1 MNEEQ
6 EQALISEREL
16 MNRQPLAT
24 MLPVIPQQQQQET
37 NQQRATTNRSK
48 EEISS
53 YDKQVITQGTKQKTT
68 KKASKE
74 GGLKAKKENK
84 EEEKRRKKEKEKE
97 EARRTSVV
105 MSLKE
110 AKEELEELRKAGKA
124 RENLVKELKMK
135 LEAETAKF
143 EQEKAKL
150 VEEIQF
156 HKLQTEGKYFK
167 KIIVC
172 SLLVFSSRLPLLKTR

>member
-6 EQALISEREL
+6 EQALITEREL
-16 MNRQPLAT
+16 QSRKPPAT
-24 MLPVIPQQQQQET
+24 MQPVIPQQPQDQTQQQQKQET
-37 NQQRATTNRSK
+37 NLQPATTIRSK

-53 YDKQVITQGTKQKTT
+53 SDKQVITQGAKQKTT

-84 EEEKRRKKEKEKE
+84 EEEKRRKQEKEKE

-110 AKEELEELRKAGKA
+110 AKEELEELRKAGIA

-135 LEAETAKF
+135 VEAETAKF

-156 HKLQTEGKYFK
+156 HKLQTEGKYLKNNWLF
-167 KIIVC
+167 
-172 SLLVFSSRLPLLKTR
+172 SVFV